1 MPLTE
6 VIVANIRPILM
17 VLLSGAG
24 LLLLIATVN
33 VAGLL
38 LVRSESRKREIAV
51 RAALGAS
58 SGRLISQF
66 VTEAL
71 VLVTAACVLGLAS
84 ASWAMQVLKRLIAED
99 MMARMPFL
107 HGLGLN
113 VRMVALAGVISL
125 LGAVLFSF
133 APSLRIWSPA
143 MREGLAEGG
152 RG

>member
-71 VLVTAACVLGLAS
+71 
-84 ASWAMQVLKRLIAED
+84 
-99 MMARMPFL
+99 PFDP
-107 HGLGLN
+107 
-113 VRMVALAGVISL
+113 L
-125 LGAVLFSF
+125 LS
-133 APSLRIWSPA
+133 
-143 MREGLAEGG
+143 
-152 RG
+152 